1 MAARTID
8 GFLFVGDPHLT
19 SRRPGRRKDAD
30 FGRTV
35 LAKIEQCVRIAN
47 DRNLQLVFLGDLFD
61 RPTEE
66 NESLKPALVRLLMG
80 LRYVAISNLG
90 NHEIISSAL
99 SDSDTISIL
108 DAGKSLRIQ
117 KASGLI
123 GVFTLAS
130 DGEEMTVALG
140 ATPFGQII
148 PDDVSEHLAQ
158 ADTVIW
164 LTHHDIAF
172 DGSYPGAQEPFEI
185 QGCGLV
191 VNGHMHAPFPAI
203 ERGETTWFNP
213 GNITRLSVDTMDH
226 EPTVWE
232 SSASGEMTPDV
243 LDHEKAVFDLTGRLL
258 AEGKREARARIEDDA
273 SVFVDLLEK
282 ESPADLRASA
292 DGSLI
297 AELIAAKFVHD
308 QTPPAVQ
315 NLVKR
320 LLSEAL
326 EAS

>member
-1 MAARTID
+1 MTSKAID

-35 LAKIEQCVRIAN
+35 LSKIEQCVRIAN
-47 DRNLQLVFLGDLFD
+47 ERNLQMVFLGDLFD

-90 NHEIISSAL
+90 NHEIISTAL

-108 DAGKSLRIQ
+108 DAGMSLRIQ
-117 KASGLI
+117 KTSGLI
-123 GVFTLAS
+123 GVFSLAS
-130 DGEEMTVALG
+130 GEDTMTVALG
-140 ATPFGQII
+140 ATPFGQSI
-148 PDDVSEHLAQ
+148 PDDVTEHLDA
-158 ADTVIW
+158 ADTVVW
-164 LTHHDIAF
+164 LTHHDVAF
-172 DGSYPGAQEPFEI
+172 DGAYPGALEPFEI
-185 QGCGLV
+185 RGCGLV
-191 VNGHMHAPFPAI
+191 INGHMHASFPAI

-213 GNITRLSVDTMDH
+213 GNITRLSVDTMNH

-232 SSASGEMTPDV
+232 FNASGDMVPHALEY
-243 LDHEKAVFDLTGRLL
+243 EKAVFDLTGRLL
-258 AEGKREARARIEDDA
+258 AEGKGEARARIEDDA

-282 ESPADLRASA
+282 ESPADLKASA

-297 AELIAAKFVHD
+297 AELIEAKFIHD

-320 LLSEAL
+320 LLAEAL
-326 EAS
+326 ETQ